1 MWDRGQASFQVRRVV
16 ERRQPG
22 QQDGVHRETRD
33 GAHLS
38 RNLHIPQRSVLRPGR
53 RPGRR

>member
-16 ERRQPG
+16 QRRQPG
-22 QQDGVHRETRD
+22 QQDGVDRQTRD

-53 RPGRR
+53 RPCRR